1 MNIGYPDTK
10 NKQRSGNCGC
20 GSPLYMTTDF
30 TPEVIETS
38 YEGNLDLSGLEN
50 VLTKKKT
57 KLSFYFSL
65 ETARGHHK
73 KRKKERSAQKKGW
86 GAHQET

>member
-1 MNIGYPDTK
+1 MMNIGYPDTK
-10 NKQRSGNCGC
+10 NKQRSGDCGC

-50 VLTKKKT
+50 VLTKKKKT
-57 KLSFYFSL
+57 NGSDS
-65 ETARGHHK
+65 
-73 KRKKERSAQKKGW
+73 Q
-86 GAHQET
+86 